1 MELFVN
7 SVLLSNEIIIYIFVQ
22 MILILLLFIAFY
34 FSISIIKN
42 WDYEKTTTTQYKL
55 ENKSYL
61 VILIISFTLIVK
73 IFLFPY
79 FAYSLDNLSNIVP
92 GAMCAAGI
100 VGANDFGQIN
110 LALKILILFFIG
122 VWLIINSLDL
132 KAKTYPYTKKK
143 YWFYSFIFLL
153 CLIEIFLDF
162 SFLNGISTK
171 EPVMCCSTIFGIN
184 SVGSNIPFDLS
195 ISMLLVLFY
204 LLYILIVFI
213 NIQKQAFLNLI
224 FNFLFLYIA
233 YYCVTYSF
241 STYVYELPTHQCPFC
256 MLQKEYHFIGYF
268 IWSTLFLG
276 TFFGVASYILKTFIN
291 KDLEY
296 TYKYSLVFNS
306 IFVFICSFYVIRYYL
321 INGVFL

>member
-1 MELFVN
+1 MN
-7 SVLLSNEIIIYIFVQ
+7 NILLSNEIVIYLFVQ
-22 MILILLLFIAFY
+22 TILIILLFVAFY
-34 FSISIIKN
+34 FSVSIIKT
-42 WDYEKTTTTQYKL
+42 WDYEKTTTKQYKL
-55 ENKSYL
+55 EKTSYL

-100 VGANDFGQIN
+100 VGANEFGQIN
-110 LALKILILFFIG
+110 LSLKILILFFIG

-143 YWFYSFIFLL
+143 YLFYSFIFAL
-153 CLIEIFLDF
+153 CILEITLDF
-162 SFLNGISTK
+162 LFLNGISTK
-171 EPVMCCSTIFGIN
+171 EPIMCCSTIFGVNNI
-184 SVGSNIPFDLS
+184 GSKIPFDLN
-195 ISMLLVLFY
+195 ISTLLIIFY
-204 LLYILIVFI
+204 LLYLLIVFI
-213 NIQKQAFLNLI
+213 NIQKQAFLNLLI
-224 FNFLFLYIA
+224 NFLFLYIA
-233 YYCVTYSF
+233 YYAVTYFF

-291 KDLEY
+291 EKLNY
-296 TYKYSLVFNS
+296 TYKYSLIFNT

>member
-1 MELFVN
+1 MN
-7 SVLLSNEIIIYIFVQ
+7 SILLSNEIVIYLFVQ
-22 MILILLLFIAFY
+22 LILFILLFIAFY

-42 WDYEKTTTTQYKL
+42 WNYEETTTKQYKL
-55 ENKSYL
+55 EKTSYL

-100 VGANDFGQIN
+100 VGANEFGQIN

-132 KAKTYPYTKKK
+132 KAKTYPFTKKK
-143 YWFYSFIFLL
+143 YLFYTFIFAL
-153 CLIEIFLDF
+153 CAIETILDF
-162 SFLNGISTK
+162 LFLNGIPTT
-171 EPVMCCSTIFGIN
+171 EPVMCCSTIFGVN
-184 SVGSNIPFDLS
+184 NLGAKIPFDLS
-195 ISMLLVLFY
+195 ISMLLIIFY
-204 LLYILIVFI
+204 LLYVLIVFI

-224 FNFLFLYIA
+224 INFLFLYIA
-233 YYCVTYSF
+233 YYAVTYFF

-256 MLQKEYHFIGYF
+256 MLQKEYHFIGYI

-291 KDLEY
+291 EELNY
-296 TYKYSLVFNS
+296 TYKYSLIFNT
-306 IFVFICSFYVIRYYL
+306 IFVFICTFYVLRFYF
-321 INGVFL
+321 INGVLL